1 MTQGTAGESTS
12 NRVSADVGIEFVPS
26 LPGGRAA
33 LAAEKEGRF
42 VWLIAE
48 GAMTDQCRR
57 EMRDY
62 LSHIV
67 RTGMWTQNW
76 PRPQR
81 PQYC

>member
-1 MTQGTAGESTS
+1 M
-12 NRVSADVGIEFVPS
+12 
-26 LPGGRAA
+26 
-33 LAAEKEGRF
+33 
-42 VWLIAE
+42 WLIAE